1 MVELPTGCRA
11 SKEDGSSSTTTATPE
26 AGSSSGNVPVLPRMI
41 LSAGERTACVD
52 LARLKL
58 AQGWEINGLPKVSH
72 SLLKARNDK
81 DGSFINEDEASSRM
95 IDNLVADYVE
105 TNVDHARDDLL
116 LRREAKEPNTVF
128 GKVFE
133 KSVLPWLMVTDYRYG
148 ETDPQTNWALVRP
161 NMDLA
166 TRLSQ
171 VERPV
176 KSITTLLQLAR
187 QMVAPLKWIHEI
199 GIVHRGVK
207 DENYLVIPP
216 LGYKKGD
223 RQQLEKSRLLLIGFE
238 HTYIEANLDHGD
250 HGTTYWHAAPPEKHD
265 DAQRMESYKKND
277 AFSVAQALYGL
288 QGNVDKVSQW
298 RKSIDKF
305 IPILGEDFRLLL
317 PLGFSRMGLFP
328 EVLSFGRMEMD
339 KDKNPEDF
347 LAATRLESFCLAT
360 SVSFDKPR
368 STLEDADLYLTL
380 REDELLA
387 KIDKDLKTQ
396 LWENSRLLTSS
407 NKKLKQSSKVL
418 FKNCAKTHWVESL
431 TCIAK
436 TMMDVKTVIRLSCP
450 PFSEMYKKSGI
461 LKQMENNWKANI
473 YRKAW
478 SVATN
483 AEHKDALADALT
495 FTSLYSSVFPKPVR
509 RTISVTAEEF
519 RLWSQRTD
527 SWRGDSNIAVRDQF
541 AALEKAVVLEA
552 RNP

>member
-317 PLGFSRMGLFP
+317 PLGFSQIGLFP
-328 EVLSFGRMEMD
+328 EVLSFGRMEMVGLLSI
-339 KDKNPEDF
+339 K
-347 LAATRLESFCLAT
+347 LLLWT
-360 SVSFDKPR
+360 
-368 STLEDADLYLTL
+368 TLIYIGYVYRTKTKILKIFWL
-380 REDELLA
+380 RR
-387 KIDKDLKTQ
+387 DLKVSV
-396 LWENSRLLTSS
+396 WRRPFHLT
-407 NKKLKQSSKVL
+407 NRAQRSK
-418 FKNCAKTHWVESL
+418 TP
-431 TCIAK
+431 TCI
-436 TMMDVKTVIRLSCP
+436 
-450 PFSEMYKKSGI
+450 
-461 LKQMENNWKANI
+461 
-473 YRKAW
+473 
-478 SVATN
+478 
-483 AEHKDALADALT
+483 
-495 FTSLYSSVFPKPVR
+495 
-509 RTISVTAEEF
+509 
-519 RLWSQRTD
+519 
-527 SWRGDSNIAVRDQF
+527 
-541 AALEKAVVLEA
+541 
-552 RNP
+552 